1 MAMPPSGPTALLRM
15 AAVAAAS
22 LTFGGG
28 VVALFRYGCLPRLA
42 GAPLAIRSRFS
53 AMLHYYT
60 PEYEFVLE

>member
-1 MAMPPSGPTALLRM
+1 MPERPNRPAPHGGG
-15 AAVAAAS
+15 
-22 LTFGGG
+22 GGG
-28 VVALFRYGCLPRLA
+28 VSDVWGGGLPYPAMAYGCLPRLA